1 LSIVRAEVYDY
12 VLMSRE
18 AEMFGE
24 ALKRWR
30 EKRGLTQEA
39 LAHEAGIT
47 ASYAG
52 QVERGAKA
60 PGLSVVLRL
69 CRALDCTPGELLADF
84 TPAVLKRLRFG

>member
-1 LSIVRAEVYDY
+1 MSIVRAEVYDY